1 MPVIVW
7 STQQRVLN
15 MSLQLSQEEL
25 TMLLSDA
32 KIVKFPLIDSSFHDG
47 DVDYAFESIVS
58 RYEMLKENTKATML
72 TSMKKGDEVALEQ
85 QLNHLFQLNNEMLSE
100 IKETL
105 YFANTSDD

>member
-1 MPVIVW
+1 
-7 STQQRVLN
+7 

-32 KIVKFPLIDSSFHDG
+32 KIVEFPLIDSSFNEG

-58 RYEMLKENTKATML
+58 RYEMLKENTRAAML
-72 TSMKKGDEVALEQ
+72 TSMKKGDEATLEQ

-100 IKETL
+100 IKETF